1 MKSCEKQSE
10 WRIYRLYKYVLP
22 KKKVKGAATEA
33 SASDKLIPT
42 WAFKAKRAKKDKK
55 KDKKKP

>member
-42 WAFKAKRAKKDKK
+42 
-55 KDKKKP
+55 